1 MRPRASAAEASGA
14 CGAETGRARAG
25 GPPLG
30 WAAAR
35 APAAEQT
42 PRGRGARRQ
51 PRQPQAVAERR
62 STVLQVL
69 FTSMNETAS

>member
-1 MRPRASAAEASGA
+1 M
-14 CGAETGRARAG
+14 AG